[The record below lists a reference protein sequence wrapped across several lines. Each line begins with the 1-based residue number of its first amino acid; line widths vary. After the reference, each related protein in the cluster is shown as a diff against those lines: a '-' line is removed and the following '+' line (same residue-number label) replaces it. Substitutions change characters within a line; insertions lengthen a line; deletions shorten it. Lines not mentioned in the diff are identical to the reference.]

1 MPERVAR
8 IPIQGDVFWLQSFL
22 QKQLGEPGWEIP
34 VLEGY
39 SSAIALAKLFVD
51 LGVDASG
58 PAFPGERLQQWRR
71 KKVF

>member
-1 MPERVAR
+1 
-8 IPIQGDVFWLQSFL
+8 VFWLQSFL
-22 QKQLGEPGWEIP
+22 QRRLEELGWEIP

-39 SSAIALAKLFVD
+39 SCAITLAKLFVD

-58 PAFPGERLQQWRR
+58 LNFPSDRPRQWRR